1 MLTHTVKATCAPAI
15 LHIQCESTDSGG
27 GVVLDRAAPPP
38 QTPQP
43 RHIPLHP
50 QFDCVARETS
60 GRYAGLVFLHNDVQ
74 IKHRSVIKKR
84 SRGGKLAFY
93 SHSRHFIQQVLKAK
107 SSYFSLFLI
116 FSFNVLFPV
125 SRIWRACVIRGKQ
138 TEKRSFTKSF
148 AVFLKNNVSYNETS
162 SKTATC

>member
-1 MLTHTVKATCAPAI
+1 MVFLEWRDSICLLISASCMLTHTVKATCAPAI

-107 SSYFSLFLI
+107 SSYFFTVSDTFSPLMFFFLSPE
-116 FSFNVLFPV
+116 FGGLV
-125 SRIWRACVIRGKQ
+125 
-138 TEKRSFTKSF
+138 
-148 AVFLKNNVSYNETS
+148 
-162 SKTATC
+162 